1 MTYLNSLKL
10 ISNIIRNTVKDLD
23 SFQFRKIL
31 YKSLIL
37 TLILAISCCYMLY
50 VFLDSY
56 VFILFDFEFESEFI
70 NKILNF
76 FFIKI
81 LFMITKI
88 TLLWMIFSMILIP
101 IGNLISFLF
110 EEKIF
115 DQVNKINHYNFEGE
129 KLRNSFLNSFL
140 LSLRLFLFAILINI
154 LLFPFYLF
162 VPLAN
167 ILLFIFVNGYL
178 IGREFYSNIL
188 FQFHNKIEV
197 ENLRRESRTEE
208 FALGSFVFALYT
220 VPALNLFVPFF
231 ATACFSHLFLIK
243 KKTL

>member
-10 ISNIIRNTVKDLD
+10 ISNIIINTVKDLD

-50 VFLDSY
+50 VFLDAY

-70 NKILNF
+70 NKILNS

-81 LFMITKI
+81 IFMITKI

-140 LSLRLFLFAILINI
+140 LSIRLFLFALLINI
-154 LLFPFYLF
+154 
-162 VPLAN
+162 
-167 ILLFIFVNGYL
+167 
-178 IGREFYSNIL
+178 
-188 FQFHNKIEV
+188 
-197 ENLRRESRTEE
+197 
-208 FALGSFVFALYT
+208 
-220 VPALNLFVPFF
+220 
-231 ATACFSHLFLIK
+231 FLQRFTFLPSICYQ
-243 KKTL
+243 TH